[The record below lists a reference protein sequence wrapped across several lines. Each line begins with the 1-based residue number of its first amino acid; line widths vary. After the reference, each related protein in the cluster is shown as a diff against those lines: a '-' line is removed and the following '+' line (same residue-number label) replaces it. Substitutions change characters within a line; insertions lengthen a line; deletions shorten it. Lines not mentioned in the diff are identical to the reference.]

1 MKKQFAAFVIF
12 ALALSSSFGSAK
24 AQGIVTGAEQGSA
37 DGALA
42 AGPVGAV
49 VGGAVGA
56 VTGGVGGLFGIDL
69 RARFHDY
76 VVRQGLPSFPYAAS
90 LRPGDVL
97 PLENVAYYPV
107 PPEFGMPPEYR
118 YAIINDEAVIVDPR
132 SHRIIQIID

>member
-1 MKKQFAAFVIF
+1 M
-12 ALALSSSFGSAK
+12 
-24 AQGIVTGAEQGSA
+24 
-37 DGALA
+37 
-42 AGPVGAV
+42 
-49 VGGAVGA
+49 
-56 VTGGVGGLFGIDL
+56 TGGVGGLLGIDL
-69 RARFHDY
+69 RSRFHDY
-76 VVRQGLPSFPYAAS
+76 IVRQGLPSFPYAAS